1 MFSTQVSP
9 RTHSCENV
17 PRKTRTVAFKGTSPA
32 VNNSDGEITK
42 EESAAARS
50 LALSG
55 IQKSGKLDAKENAA
69 QYLKT
74 LGIDAEFDNDFQANL
89 TKKAVDDFIKINKD
103 PKMFEGL
110 KISSNDY
117 GDSVTNFGWY
127 ADCDK
132 GIFELKLNSGFD
144 WSDIKAKMQHA
155 YDNCKTPSAKPE
167 YAIYEG
173 LGHFLNFKYN
183 PYAYTANANRDDCLN
198 EKAMSC
204 ALKISKNADSVNKY
218 NSAYIAAR
226 MSRIEYPA
234 FFEQIFLENVGNSE
248 LKFPES
254 TPTKKVAGAEHN
266 FTTMDEA
273 SEYLETKFG
282 IDAEFVNIGHAN
294 LVVSAIEDFVKL
306 NNNPDMFKGLKIA
319 AVNSINQSPN
329 VPGCLYYSYS
339 ESKTKELIV
348 KFSKAYDWRRHE
360 EIAKYNYEE
369 GHYASTSPKY
379 TIYHELA
386 HWLDANRNLREYVYN
401 NKKIK
406 AGQGFNDLGKL
417 ISGKVSNYAQEDQI
431 EFKAEYV
438 AANMCGLSF
447 PKRVD
452 ALYEENNGPELIFP

>member
-1 MFSTQVSP
+1 
-9 RTHSCENV
+9 
-17 PRKTRTVAFKGTSPA
+17 VAFKGTSPA

-50 LALSG
+50 LALSK

-127 ADCDK
+127 ADCDRE
-132 GIFELKLNSGFD
+132 IFELKLNSGFD

-204 ALKISKNADSVNKY
+204 ALKISKNADSFNKY

-226 MSRIEYPA
+226 MSGIEYPA
-234 FFEQIFLENVGNSE
+234 FFEQIFLEYVGNSG
-248 LKFPES
+248 LKFPEN

-266 FTTMDEA
+266 FTTMDEV

-294 LVVSAIEDFVKL
+294 LVASAIEDFVKL

-319 AVNSINQSPN
+319 AVNSIDQSPN

-401 NKKIK
+401 NNKIK

-417 ISGKVSNYAQEDQI
+417 ISGKVSNYAQKNQI

-438 AANMCGLSF
+438 AAKMCGLSF